1 MAAASFTRL
10 GIEPTSDQ
18 KAIRRA
24 YAAALKRIDQAADPE
39 GFAILRGAY
48 EHARSWADI
57 QIEEGESAAC
67 SALPLSDAP
76 QAGPDAAPGD
86 TPEFAPESGMEAV
99 PRQAPPAHA
108 QEPGPAVQAEWF
120 PPSREELEAG
130 IEHWTRR
137 LMQAPDDEVA
147 QMLASALADRRLDH
161 LEARDALAWSL
172 ARAMRLQPDGRLALF
187 NGARRAFDWNGLSAP
202 FPQDQDLSD
211 WADMLLDQMEQ
222 YSQLPPPLRVRLD
235 AVLRLAHRW
244 AEPNLVQAY
253 WHGRDFAQLLS
264 IAPHLS
270 VLDLGWARIEAWRTA
285 SARFDRGRNA
295 LRWLAANKLKMVLAA
310 ICVMGLVLMYRD
322 ARDGTTYEKPGPT
335 REQLANGLVTVHAQ
349 RAAPEVQPCQV
360 RSPLSPPL
368 GCPAAQTGQASPE
381 PWPMAMPKAL
391 FITGAPAL
399 SYPPQAKSAGAKGTV
414 WVRVMLDVQ
423 GKVLRSALIFPSGN
437 STLDQA
443 AVVASSGVRMM
454 PAIQDGNAVPS
465 QAVLVFSYEI
475 AAP

>member
-1 MAAASFTRL
+1 
-10 GIEPTSDQ
+10 
-18 KAIRRA
+18 
-24 YAAALKRIDQAADPE
+24 
-39 GFAILRGAY
+39 
-48 EHARSWADI
+48 
-57 QIEEGESAAC
+57 
-67 SALPLSDAP
+67 
-76 QAGPDAAPGD
+76 
-86 TPEFAPESGMEAV
+86 
-99 PRQAPPAHA
+99 
-108 QEPGPAVQAEWF
+108 
-120 PPSREELEAG
+120 
-130 IEHWTRR
+130 
-137 LMQAPDDEVA
+137 
-147 QMLASALADRRLDH
+147 
-161 LEARDALAWSL
+161 
-172 ARAMRLQPDGRLALF
+172 MRLQPDGRLALF

-211 WADMLLDQMEQ
+211 WVDMLLDQMEQ

-253 WHGRDFAQLLS
+253 LHGRDFAQLLS

-270 VLDLGWARIEAWRTA
+270 VLDLGWARIEAWRTT